1 MLTTYT
7 HKAVIFWIKKAVHLA
22 VLAIP
27 RFVRFRVHGMLTEIM
42 ANETTHARVVIA
54 LRARLRTATNF
65 QQTTIG
71 FNHAASRADPRE
83 IRRFATTAGVDM
95 RKEKQIHKV
104 HRRRIRIL
112 TPRR

>member
-1 MLTTYT
+1 M
-7 HKAVIFWIKKAVHLA
+7 
-22 VLAIP
+22 
-27 RFVRFRVHGMLTEIM
+27 HGMLAEIM
-42 ANETTHARVVIA
+42 ANETTHARMVVS
-54 LRARLRTATNF
+54 LRARLCTATNF

-71 FNHAASRADPRE
+71 FNHAAGGADPRK
-83 IRRFATTAGVDM
+83 IWRFATTPGVDM